1 MAWWVGAGPALMIT
15 DPDTG
20 PSSSRFA
27 VNVLGGVGGRGS
39 GVRPFA
45 QFKTIVSND
54 SETALMGGI
63 RF

>member
-1 MAWWVGAGPALMIT
+1 
-15 DPDTG
+15 
-20 PSSSRFA
+20 

-45 QFKTIVSND
+45 QFKTIVSSD